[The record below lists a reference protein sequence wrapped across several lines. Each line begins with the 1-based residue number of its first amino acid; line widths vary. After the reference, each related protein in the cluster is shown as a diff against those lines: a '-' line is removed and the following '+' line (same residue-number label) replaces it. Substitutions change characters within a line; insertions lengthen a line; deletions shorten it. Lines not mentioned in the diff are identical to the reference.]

1 MNDTKYYVIMSGEYS
16 ETDVVGITTD
26 LELAEA
32 FCKVS
37 NVEYGRKHYWIYNTD
52 GTEFITDTN
61 FIQRA
66 SKIVSK
72 FVYDIEAS
80 CFLRSAKMWCICG
93 KRSVEEETTDTTTRF
108 YVDKNNAFKAKLHV
122 YADKEEIADKI
133 AYDFLAKKNAEEN
146 GL

>member
-1 MNDTKYYVIMSGEYS
+1 MNDTKYYVIMDGEYS
-16 ETDVVGITTD
+16 DMGVVGITTD

-37 NVEYGRKHYWIYNTD
+37 NAEYGGENYWIYNTD

-66 SKIVSK
+66 SKVASK
-72 FVYDIEAS
+72 FVYNIEAD
-80 CFLRSAKMWCICG
+80 FLGGAKRWSICR
-93 KRSVEEETTDTTTRF
+93 KRSVAEETTDTATRF
-108 YVDKNNAFKAKLHV
+108 EVDENNAFKAKLHV
-122 YADKEEIADKI
+122 YTDKEEVADKI
-133 AYDFLAKKNAEEN
+133 AYDFLAKKNAEEI